1 MAGYKRKTNT
11 FWLIFSILLI
21 LVVIIGGIGYLTNWF
36 QSDIKTFYVEYE
48 GQKIVR
54 DCTGLKIEPG
64 REFKIGSVSGDINEY
79 EVKIYASGTEE
90 TDFTFEVGEETYSWY
105 NDVVKNEWEFTEYFG
120 IEKTGNSFR
129 IEKAGFKAI
138 LQERFPGKEIIGP
151 EKLPE
156 EIFRMEITVG
166 KATMKIGFI
175 PYIRVT
181 GITLRGEIVF

>member
-1 MAGYKRKTNT
+1 MSGNKRKTNT
-11 FWLIFSILLI
+11 FWLVFSILLV

-48 GQKIVR
+48 GRKIVR

-64 REFKIGSVSGDINEY
+64 AEFKIGMISEDSEDY

-120 IEKTGNSFR
+120 IEKEGNSFSLQKT
-129 IEKAGFKAI
+129 EFEAI
-138 LQERFPGKEIIGP
+138 LKECFPGKTVIGP
-151 EKLPE
+151 EMLPE
-156 EIFRMEITVG
+156 EVFRMEITVR
-166 KATMKIGFI
+166 KAIMKIGFV
-175 PYIRVT
+175 PYIEVT
-181 GITLRGEIVF
+181 GITLPDKIVF